1 MAQAGGPDNGR
12 AKDALAAIEQR
23 LAALET
29 TP

>member
-1 MAQAGGPDNGR
+1 MAQAGGPEGAR

-29 TP
+29 A